1 MTHIM
6 RAMVLFAIITNAGG
20 EGKTTIAIFLEALLD
35 LLGSKAMLVDV
46 DQGMGSLNIR
56 SQDVINL
63 DWGMT
68 AKAAPRIYAALQN
81 HDVIFD
87 TGANFLASGAGV
99 VDLFWTLKDMFKSD
113 GHRVVCLVPVSPN
126 KAGAT
131 GAALDLLPKLTAF
144 ETHLVLVNRDGS
156 RAYDADL
163 GEHATLKLEHLDT
176 GYQTLLANWRA
187 DGLSLADVIRQPPAG
202 YMLAVEVIAGV
213 LSKFTQQPA
222 IIDLVGGNVALVLA
236 GLGRLPSEPMRY
248 VGLSPDKLTDTQILL
263 FRRKS
268 RYYNALDEHGFTP
281 EGVQAFAAACARQGG
296 F

>member
-1 MTHIM
+1 MTDIM

-20 EGKTTIAIFLEALLD
+20 EGKTTIAVFLEALLD
-35 LLGSKAMLVDV
+35 LLGYKAFLVDV

-68 AKAAPRIYAALQN
+68 AKAAPRVYAALQN

-113 GHRVVCLVPVSPN
+113 GYRIVCLVPLSPN
-126 KAGAT
+126 KAGAA
-131 GAALDLLPKLTAF
+131 GAALDLLPKLAAF
-144 ETHLVLVNRDGS
+144 DGS

-163 GEHATLKLEHLDT
+163 AGHATLKLEHLDT
-176 GYQTLLANWRA
+176 GYQTLLAMWQSE
-187 DGLSLADVIRQPPAG
+187 GLSLADVIRQPPAG
-202 YMLAVEVIAGV
+202 YRLAVDVIAEV
-213 LSKFTQQPA
+213 LSKFAQQPA
-222 IIDLVGGNVALVLA
+222 ITDLVGGDVTSVLA
-236 GLGRLPSEPMRY
+236 GLGRLPSEPMRF
-248 VGLSPDKLTDTQILL
+248 VGLSPDKLTDTQIQL

-268 RYYNALDEHGFTP
+268 RYYNALDKHGFTP
-281 EGVQAFAAACARQGG
+281 ESVQAFAEACACQGG